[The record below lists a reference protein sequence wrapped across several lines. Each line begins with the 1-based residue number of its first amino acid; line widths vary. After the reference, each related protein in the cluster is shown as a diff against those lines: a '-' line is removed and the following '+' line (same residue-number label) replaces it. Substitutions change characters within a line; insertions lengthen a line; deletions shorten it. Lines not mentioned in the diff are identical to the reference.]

1 MIFLY
6 PSSALLIKPSNP
18 ISWRS
23 DCKLKNSKNPV
34 QFPALTPISCRFQ
47 QKKGFFQHKFLSISS
62 SSIQKKSDSFLMM
75 EFLSKLGIGCFGN
88 RKDRQ
93 LQQLGQK
100 TETESVAGGQDIVDS
115 AMVEFNLS
123 PKHLVVMV
131 NGLIG
136 SATDWK
142 FAADQFVKQLPD
154 KVMVHCSQCNTA
166 TLTFDGVD
174 LMGERLADEVS
185 TVISRRPGLQKI
197 SFISHSLGGLVAR
210 HAIGKLYEPQE
221 TSNILVAKGNYFE
234 DETLSCSVEKVG
246 EDCQGRIA
254 GLEPMNFITVA
265 TPHLGSRG
273 HRQLPFLCGVLF
285 LEKQASQTA
294 HLIAGRSGK
303 HLFLTDTE
311 EGKPPLLVRMASD
324 SYELKF
330 ISALRSFK
338 RRVAYAN
345 VDFDHVVGWSTS
357 SIRRRHELPKSNL
370 LANDDKYPHI
380 VYVEH
385 DTPDNGRHKVSS
397 YADNQTLDYEE
408 EMIRGLNQVP
418 WERVDV
424 SFHQSRQRY
433 IAHNTIQV
441 KSYWLNSDGADVIYH
456 MINNFLV

>member
-1 MIFLY
+1 MIFLH
-6 PSSALLIKPSNP
+6 PNSALIIKSSNP
-18 ISWRS
+18 ITWRS
-23 DCKLKNSKNPV
+23 NCRQKNSKTPV
-34 QFPALTPISCRFQ
+34 KFPAQTPFSCSFHF
-47 QKKGFFQHKFLSISS
+47 KKGGFQHKQFS
-62 SSIQKKSDSFLMM
+62 SSIQNKSDNIVIM
-75 EFLSKLGIGCFGN
+75 EFLRKMGIGCFGGG
-88 RKDRQ
+88 KEKQ
-93 LQQLGQK
+93 LKQLGQN
-100 TETESVAGGQDIVDS
+100 TETESVACGQDVVDT
-115 AMVEFNLS
+115 AMVEAKLS

-210 HAIGKLYEPQE
+210 HAVGKLYEPLE
-221 TSNILVAKGNYFE
+221 TSNVLVANGNYME
-234 DETLSCSVEKVG
+234 EETLNCREERVE
-246 EDCQGRIA
+246 EDCKGRIA

-303 HLFLTDTE
+303 HLFLNDAE
-311 EGKPPLLVRMASD
+311 EGKLPLLVRMASD

-345 VDFDHVVGWSTS
+345 VNFDHVVGWSTS

-370 LANDDKYPHI
+370 LANDEKYPHI

-385 DTPDNGRHKVSS
+385 DTLENGRHKVSS
-397 YADNQTLDYEE
+397 CAENQTIDYEE

-433 IAHNTIQV
+433 TAHNTIQV
-441 KSYWLNSDGADVIYH
+441 KSYWLNSDGEDVIYH

>member
-1 MIFLY
+1 MIFLH
-6 PSSALLIKPSNP
+6 PNPQFITKTSNP

-23 DCKLKNSKNPV
+23 NCKQKNNPV
-34 QFPALTPISCRFQ
+34 FVSVNSGRFQ
-47 QKKGFFQHKFLSISS
+47 EKKGFFQYKYSIKRADCSV
-62 SSIQKKSDSFLMM
+62 KM
-75 EFLSKLGIGCFGN
+75 EYLRKMGIGCFGN
-88 RKDRQ
+88 SQVKQ
-93 LQQLGQK
+93 LQHLGEK
-100 TETESVAGGQDIVDS
+100 VETESVGGGQEVMDS
-115 AMVEFNLS
+115 AMVEAKLS
-123 PKHLVVMV
+123 PQHLVVMV

-142 FAADQFVKQLPD
+142 FAADQFAKQLPD

-166 TLTFDGVD
+166 KLTFDGVD

-185 TVISRRPGLQKI
+185 DVISRKPGLQKI
-197 SFISHSLGGLVAR
+197 SFVAHSLGGLVAR
-210 HAIGKLYEPQE
+210 YAAGKLYEPLE
-221 TSNILVAKGNYFE
+221 TSYPLAAKRDDMEEENLNIRVERIEE
-234 DETLSCSVEKVG
+234 DYK
-246 EDCQGRIA
+246 GRIG

-303 HLFLTDTE
+303 HLFLNDID

-330 ISALRSFK
+330 ISALHSFK

-345 VDFDHVVGWSTS
+345 VNYDHVVGWSTS
-357 SIRRRHELPKSNL
+357 SIRRRDELPKANL

-385 DTPDNGRHKVSS
+385 ETLDNFHHKVSS
-397 YADNQTLDYEE
+397 YPENQKIDYEE
-408 EMIRGLNQVP
+408 EMIRGLKQVP

-441 KSYWLNSDGADVIYH
+441 KSYWLNSDGVDVIYH